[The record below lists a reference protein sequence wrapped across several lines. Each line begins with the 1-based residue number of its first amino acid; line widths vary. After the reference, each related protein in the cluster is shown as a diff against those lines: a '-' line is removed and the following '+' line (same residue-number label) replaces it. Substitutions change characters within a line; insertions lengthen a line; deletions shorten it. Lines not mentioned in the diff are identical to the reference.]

1 MKTILS
7 FTLAVILGLGVA
19 TFASAAAAGTLSY
32 EDLFAKAQ
40 IEIISA
46 QQMGIPS
53 RFATGLLDDSKVAYA
68 AGDRDKARALAK
80 KALKRAQ
87 TAQHFAAQQRR
98 AETAS

>member
-1 MKTILS
+1 MKIILS
-7 FTLAVILGLGVA
+7 ATLAAILGLGLA
-19 TFASAAAAGTLSY
+19 TSAFAARAGTLPY
-32 EDLFAKAQ
+32 EELYAKAQ
-40 IEIISA
+40 SEIVSA

-53 RFATGLLDDSKVAYA
+53 RFTTALLNDSKVAYA
-68 AGDRDKARALAK
+68 AGDRDKARKLAK